1 MFFIKI
7 LVVLVGIAAALY
19 LGWLAFRPSRDA
31 DRKNPGI
38 RLGLLGVAVL
48 ILLFAILLQAG
59 FGTVSAG
66 YRGVVLRWGGTTD
79 RILPEGFYIVMPIVD
94 SVQLM
99 PTQVAA
105 YTSEVSAASQD
116 LQDIRTQVTINYS
129 LEAEKVGWIWQNLR
143 DQWEQRVMSP
153 AVQESVKAVTAKFP
167 ATELIT
173 QRATVKQQ
181 VEEKLVARLEQY
193 GIRVSAVSLT
203 DFSFSPEF
211 SAAIEAKMVASQKA
225 QEAEYKLLQVKIE
238 ADQKIAEAEGKAK
251 ALQIESEAL
260 MTNPQIL
267 TMRMIEKWDG
277 IMPQVLMGD
286 QGALPVFDI
295 LKATTP

>member
-7 LVVLVGIAAALY
+7 LVVLIGIAAALY

-31 DRKNPGI
+31 DRKNPRI

-48 ILLFAILLQAG
+48 ILLFAIFLQAG

-79 RILPEGFYIVMPIVD
+79 RVLPEGFYIVMPIVD

-153 AVQESVKAVTAKFP
+153 AIQESVKAVTAKFP

-181 VEEKLVARLEQY
+181 VEEKLVSRLEQY

-277 IMPQVLMGD
+277 IMPQVLLGD